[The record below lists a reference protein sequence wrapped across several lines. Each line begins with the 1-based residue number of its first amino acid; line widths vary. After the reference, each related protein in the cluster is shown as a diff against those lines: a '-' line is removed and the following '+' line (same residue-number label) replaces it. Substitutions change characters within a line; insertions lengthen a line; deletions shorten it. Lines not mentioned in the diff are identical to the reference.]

1 MFSPS
6 QRSAYIRLMRIDKP
20 IGTYLVCWPMLW
32 ALWIA
37 GNGHPDA
44 FIVAVFLLGALT
56 MRSAGCVINDYA
68 DRHVDGAV
76 KRTCNRPLVTG
87 EITPRQA
94 LTLFAVLITI
104 ALILILML
112 NTLTVVLALAAA
124 MLATLYPFIK
134 RWSHLPQFVLGI
146 AFAWSIPMAFAAVS
160 NTVPVEAFLLFS
172 ATVCWV
178 VAYDTMYAIV
188 DRDDDLRVGIKST
201 AILFGDHDQTI
212 ILLLHGIMFALLY
225 WLGLRIGAGFFYYL
239 GLAAALGLVTYQ
251 HYIIRNRE
259 RDACFQAF
267 LNNHQLGAIIF
278 AGLFLDYA
286 I

>member
-1 MFSPS
+1 M
-6 QRSAYIRLMRIDKP
+6 RLDKP

-44 FIVAVFLLGALT
+44 FIVVVFLLGAFI

-76 KRTCNRPLVTG
+76 KRTSQRPLVTG
-87 EITPRQA
+87 DISPRQA
-94 LTLFAVLITI
+94 LNLFAVLI
-104 ALILILML
+104 ALAFGLVLML
-112 NTLTVVLALAAA
+112 NALTIQLAVAAA

-134 RWSHLPQFVLGI
+134 RWSNLPQFVLGL
-146 AFAWSIPMAFAAVS
+146 AFAWSIPMAFAAV
-160 NTVPVEAFLLFS
+160 NNHVPIEAFILFI

-178 VAYDTMYAIV
+178 VAYDTMYAMV
-188 DRDDDLRVGIKST
+188 DRDDDLKIGIKST
-201 AILFGDHDQTI
+201 AILFGDYDQTI
-212 ILLLHGIMFALLY
+212 ILLLHGIMFALLCN
-225 WLGLRIGAGFFYYL
+225 LGLRLGAGFFYYL
-239 GLAAALGLVTYQ
+239 GLAGALALVTYQ

-259 RDACFQAF
+259 RDACFTAF